1 LKKGQNVKTVPLG
14 DFVML
19 YEVVNRPQ
27 EVAFYR
33 SLNYTRKRHFYIRYF
48 AEDGECFPLEVKP
61 AGLNMN
67 DYRINFDPTSN
78 TIRTIANLSLGTEI
92 LFADMNQETMQGYV
106 TNSVVEIWTSLIDT
120 DAAGE
125 TVNIL
130 HIHVNDTSDQV
141 TFDTAYMHEG
151 ETLESF

>member
-1 LKKGQNVKTVPLG
+1 
-14 DFVML
+14 
-19 YEVVNRPQ
+19 
-27 EVAFYR
+27 
-33 SLNYTRKRHFYIRYF
+33 
-48 AEDGECFPLEVKP
+48 
-61 AGLNMN
+61 
-67 DYRINFDPTSN
+67 
-78 TIRTIANLSLGTEI
+78 
-92 LFADMNQETMQGYV
+92 MQGYV